1 MTVCPILKTR
11 EMLYRGGYVAD
22 EDDGDRV
29 VEIDGADM
37 VFDDAPVIIG
47 VGSFRAT
54 RSGGSDDDKDDDV
67 NRLRILPQA
76 YTIAARQSVHDLIK
90 TGGTT
95 VPEMG
100 MVVDGYRKRG
110 GNDLMKI
117 EKLARD
123 DVRDYYHRRR
133 NEYAMAKK

>member
-1 MTVCPILKTR
+1 MAVCPIIKTR

-22 EDDGDRV
+22 EDAGDRV
-29 VEIDGADM
+29 VEIDGADI

-47 VGSFRAT
+47 INSFRAT
-54 RSGGSDDDKDDDV
+54 RSGGSEEEDEV

-100 MVVDGYRKRG
+100 MVIDGYRKRG
-110 GNDLMKI
+110 GNDIMKI
-117 EKLARD
+117 EGLARD
-123 DVRDYYHRRR
+123 DVRDYYRRR
-133 NEYAMAKK
+133 HDEYATAKK